1 MVFWFSPSIIPVNLE
16 ILRHAPLEIKLQ
28 NSPFSQNLQNVG
40 VALVFSIILAL
51 AQLWNSVVSHAN
63 NLAHHTL

>member
-1 MVFWFSPSIIPVNLE
+1 MVFWFSPSIIPANLE
-16 ILRHAPLEIKLQ
+16 ILRRAPLEIKLQ
-28 NSPFSQNLQNVG
+28 NSPFSQNLLVG